1 MQSSLTE
8 THSMTALEKKS
19 TFSLASIYSFRMFGL
34 FMILPIFT
42 LYAHQIKGAT
52 VLLIGVALGIYGLT
66 QALLQIVFGMS
77 SDRLGRKPVI
87 IFGLLLFIIG
97 SIVAAESQT
106 IYGIILGRAIQGA
119 GAIGSTLTAMVAD
132 TTQEENRMKA
142 MSIIGMTIG
151 LSFIGAMILS
161 PILSSFIGLS
171 GIFWLTALLG
181 FIGIIIILTV
191 VPTSNEHLL
200 HRDSGTVSNQ
210 MLKVITTP
218 ELVRLNYGIFAL
230 HAILTA
236 LFIIIPVILTST
248 VDVRPDLQ
256 WIIYLPVLILSF
268 VLMLPFIIIAETK
281 RKMKPI
287 FVGATILLT
296 MTQVLLLG
304 FHHNIISISFIL
316 LLFFAT
322 FTFLE
327 ASLPSLVSKIAPAGN
342 KGTAMGIYSS
352 LQFLGIFVGGVC
364 GGIIYHHFGMNG
376 IFVFCAL
383 LAALWIPVSASMK
396 KPKHLSSKVI
406 SLPKITSGIQGKLAS
421 LKGVADIMV
430 CPDEN
435 VAYLKIDKL
444 LFDEKELQSLMN
456 PR

>member
-1 MQSSLTE
+1 
-8 THSMTALEKKS
+8 MTALEKKS
-19 TFSLASIYSFRMFGL
+19 IFSLASIYSFRMLGL

-42 LYAHQIKGAT
+42 LYAHQIKDAT
-52 VLLIGVALGIYGLT
+52 ALLIGVALGVYGLT

-77 SDRLGRKPVI
+77 SDKLGRKPVI

-97 SIVAAESQT
+97 SIIAAESQT

-151 LSFIGAMILS
+151 LSFIGAMMLS

-171 GIFWLTALLG
+171 GIFWLTAFLG
-181 FIGIIIILTV
+181 FIGIIIILTIT
-191 VPTSNEHLL
+191 PTSKEHLL
-200 HRDSGTVSNQ
+200 HRDCGTVSNQ
-210 MLKVITTP
+210 LLKVITTP
-218 ELVRLNYGIFAL
+218 ELIRLNYGIFTL

-248 VDVRPDLQ
+248 INLKPDLQ

-268 VLMLPFIIIAETK
+268 ALMLPFIIIAETK

-287 FVGATILLT
+287 FLGAIILLT
-296 MTQVLLLG
+296 LTQVLLLG

-352 LQFLGIFVGGVC
+352 LQFLGIFVGGVF
-364 GGIIYHHFGMNG
+364 GGIIYHVFGING
-376 IFVFCAL
+376 IFIFCAL
-383 LAALWIPVSASMK
+383 LSALWIPVAASMK

-406 SLPKITSGIQGKLAS
+406 PLLKITSGIQDKLAS
-421 LKGVADIMV
+421 LKGVSDVMV
-430 CPDEN
+430 CPDEM

-444 LFDEKELQSLMN
+444 LFDEHELKSLIN
-456 PR
+456 